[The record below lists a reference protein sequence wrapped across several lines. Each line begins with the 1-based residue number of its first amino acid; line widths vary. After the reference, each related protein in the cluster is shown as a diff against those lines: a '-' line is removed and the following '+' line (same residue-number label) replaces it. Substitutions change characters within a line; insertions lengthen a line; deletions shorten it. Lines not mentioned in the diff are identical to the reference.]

1 MLPFFDAIWIFLLNG
16 CIIKKNE
23 VRVIAMDEME
33 LKYKQMTEPPVS
45 KLICK
50 LAVPC
55 IISML
60 VTSFYNMAD
69 TYFVGMLKSNAA
81 TGAVGVVFSMM
92 AIIQAV
98 GFFFGQGSGNYISRE
113 LGKKNY
119 QEASNMAATG
129 FFSALAAGA
138 LICIVGQILL
148 EPLAYLLG
156 STPSIL
162 PYTEEYLRVI
172 LIGAPWMTASLVL
185 NNQLRFQGSASYAMV
200 GIVSGAILNI
210 ALDPLLIFVFDMGVA
225 GAGWATIISQ
235 FVSFCLLLHGC
246 SKGTNIH
253 IHIRNVKLKWHYFKM
268 IIRGG
273 LPSLA
278 RQSLA
283 SVATICLNHAA
294 QPYGDAAIAA
304 MGVVQ
309 RITMFGAS
317 TMLGFGQGFQPV
329 CGFNYGAG
337 LYSRVKEGFWFSV
350 KVSFCFLACVGTL
363 GYIFAPDLVA
373 LFRDDPVVIEFGTRA
388 LRFQCMTIWVQ
399 SWIVMSNMMMQSIG
413 RTVPATFLAIARQG
427 LFFIPMVL
435 FLPPFLDA
443 LGLQMAQSSADLLTF
458 LCAIPLQLRV
468 LRSFPEDKPN
478 R

>member
-1 MLPFFDAIWIFLLNG
+1 
-16 CIIKKNE
+16 
-23 VRVIAMDEME
+23 MDEME

-45 KLICK
+45 RLICK

-129 FFSALAAGA
+129 FYSALAAGL
-138 LICIVGQILL
+138 LICIVGQIFL

-156 STPSIL
+156 STPTIL
-162 PYTEEYLRVI
+162 PYTEAYLRVI
-172 LIGAPWMTASLVL
+172 LFGAPWMTASLVL

-210 ALDPLLIFVFDMGVA
+210 ALDPLLIFVFDLGVA

-235 FVSFCLLLHGC
+235 FVSFCLLLRGC
-246 SKGTNIH
+246 SKGSNIH
-253 IHIRNVKLKWHYFKM
+253 IHIRNVKLQWHYYKM

-309 RITMFGAS
+309 RITMFGFS

-337 LYSRVKEGFWFSV
+337 LYTRVKQGFWFCVKISFAFLVCVSV
-350 KVSFCFLACVGTL
+350 AGFL
-363 GYIFAPDLVA
+363 FAPELIA
-373 LFRDDPVVIEFGTRA
+373 LFRDDPAVIEFGSRA
-388 LRFQCMTIWVQ
+388 LRFQCVTLWAQ
-399 SWIVMSNMMMQSIG
+399 SWVVMSNMTMQSIG
-413 RTVPATFLAIARQG
+413 RTVPATFLAVARQG
-427 LFFIPMVL
+427 LFFIPFVL
-435 FLPPFLDA
+435 ILPPI
-443 LGLQMAQSSADLLTF
+443 LGATGIQMAQSAADLLTF

-468 LRSFPEDKPN
+468 LKTFAVDNPR

>member
-1 MLPFFDAIWIFLLNG
+1 
-16 CIIKKNE
+16 
-23 VRVIAMDEME
+23 MDERE
-33 LKYKQMTEPPVS
+33 RKYKEMTEPPVQ

-98 GFFFGQGSGNYISRE
+98 GFFFGQGSGVYISAQM
-113 LGKKNY
+113 GKKNY

-129 FFSALAAGA
+129 FYSALFTGL
-138 LICIVGQILL
+138 LICVVGQVFL

-156 STPSIL
+156 STPTIL
-162 PYTEEYLRVI
+162 PYTEAYLRVI
-172 LIGAPWMTASLVL
+172 LFGAPWMTASLVL

-210 ALDPLLIFVFDMGVA
+210 ALDPLLIFVLDMGVA

-235 FVSFCLLLHGC
+235 FVSFCLLLKGC
-246 SKGTNIH
+246 SKGSNIH
-253 IHIRNVKLKWHYFKM
+253 ISYKNIRVKWFYYLQ

-283 SVATICLNHAA
+283 SLATICLNHSA

-309 RITMFGAS
+309 RVTMFGFS

-337 LYSRVKEGFWFSV
+337 LYSRVKDGFWFCV
-350 KVSFCFLACVGTL
+350 KISAFFLATVSIL
-363 GYIFAPDLVA
+363 GFVFAPTVIG
-373 LFRDDPVVIEFGTRA
+373 LFRDDPAVIEFGSRA
-388 LRFQCMTIWVQ
+388 LRFQCITFTLQ
-399 SWIVMSNMMMQSIG
+399 SWVVMSNMLMQATG
-413 RTVPATFLAIARQG
+413 RTVPATFLAVARQG

-435 FLPPFLDA
+435 ILPAILDA
-443 LGLQMAQSSADLLTF
+443 TGIQMAQPAADLLTF
-458 LCAIPLQLRV
+458 LCAVPIQIHV
-468 LRSFPEDKPN
+468 LRSFPKEN
-478 R
+478 RIQPS

>member
-1 MLPFFDAIWIFLLNG
+1 
-16 CIIKKNE
+16 
-23 VRVIAMDEME
+23 MDEQE
-33 LKYKQMTEPPVS
+33 LKFKQMTEPPVG

-98 GFFFGQGSGNYISRE
+98 GFFFGQGSGTHISRE
-113 LGKKNY
+113 LGRKNF

-129 FFSALAAGA
+129 FFSALGAGVV
-138 LICIVGQILL
+138 ICVLGQIFI

-156 STPSIL
+156 STPTIL
-162 PYTEEYLRVI
+162 PYTEAYLRVI
-172 LIGAPWMTASLVL
+172 LLGAPWMTSSLVL

-210 ALDPLLIFVFDMGVA
+210 ALDPLLIFVMDLGVA

-235 FVSFCLLLHGC
+235 FVSFCLLLRGC
-246 SKGTNIH
+246 SKGSNIH
-253 IHIRNVKLKWHYFKM
+253 IHIRNVKLKLFYFKM
-268 IIRGG
+268 ILRGG

-337 LYSRVKEGFWFSV
+337 LYSRVKEGFWFCV
-350 KVSFCFLACVGTL
+350 KISGCFLIAISCL
-363 GYIFAPDLVA
+363 GFLFAPNLVS
-373 LFRDDPVVIEFGTRA
+373 LFRDDPAVIEFGSRA
-388 LRFQCMTIWVQ
+388 LRFQFLTFWVQ
-399 SWIVMSNMMMQSIG
+399 SWVVMSNMMMQSIG
-413 RTVPATFLAIARQG
+413 RTVPATFLSVARQG
-427 LFFIPMVL
+427 LFFIPAVL
-435 FLPPFLDA
+435 ILPMFLNA
-443 LGLQMAQSSADLLTF
+443 TGIQMAQSTADILTF
-458 LCAIPLQLRV
+458 LFAIPIQLKV
-468 LRSFPEDKPN
+468 LRSFPQDNPAGQN
-478 R
+478 S

>member
-1 MLPFFDAIWIFLLNG
+1 MADAQL
-16 CIIKKNE
+16 E
-23 VRVIAMDEME
+23 
-33 LKYKQMTEPPVS
+33 KYKQMTEPPVGR
-45 KLICK
+45 LVCK

-69 TYFVGMLKSNAA
+69 TYFVGMLNSNAA

-129 FFSALAAGA
+129 FFSAMAAGFI
-138 LICIVGQILL
+138 ICILGQIFL

-156 STPSIL
+156 STPTIL

-172 LIGAPWMTASLVL
+172 LLGAPWMTSSLVL
-185 NNQLRFQGSASYAMV
+185 NNQLRFQGSANYAMI
-200 GIVSGAILNI
+200 GIVTGAILNI
-210 ALDPLLIFVFDMGVA
+210 GLDPLLIFVFDMGVA

-235 FVSFCLLLHGC
+235 FVSFCLLLKGC
-246 SKGTNIH
+246 SKGSNIH
-253 IHIRNVKLKWHYFKM
+253 IHIRNVRVNWHYFAM
-268 IIRGG
+268 IIQGG

-278 RQSLA
+278 RQSLN
-283 SVATICLNHAA
+283 SIATICLNHAA
-294 QPYGDAAIAA
+294 QPFGDAAIAA

-309 RITMFGAS
+309 RIMMFGAS

-337 LYSRVKEGFWFSV
+337 LYYRVKQGFWFCV
-350 KVSFCFLACVGTL
+350 KTSFLIMVGI
-363 GYIFAPDLVA
+363 GAMSFVFAPQLIS
-373 LFRDDPVVIEFGTRA
+373 LFRDDPEVIAIGTTA
-388 LRFQCMTIWVQ
+388 LRFQCVSFCFQ
-399 SWIVMSNMMMQSIG
+399 SWIVMANMMQQSMG
-413 RTVPATFLAIARQG
+413 RTVPATFLSVARQG
-427 LFFIPMVL
+427 LFFTPLVL
-435 FLPPFLDA
+435 ILSATIGL
-443 LGLQMAQSSADLLTF
+443 LGIQMAQAVSDFLTL
-458 LCAIPLQLRV
+458 LCAIPIQLYV
-468 LRSFPEDKPN
+468 LKSLPDMAPEAVRPQDVIYDDN
-478 R
+478 MNQE

>member
-1 MLPFFDAIWIFLLNG
+1 
-16 CIIKKNE
+16 
-23 VRVIAMDEME
+23 MDEQE
-33 LKYKQMTEPPVS
+33 LKFKQMTEPPVG
-45 KLICK
+45 KLICR

-98 GFFFGQGSGNYISRE
+98 GFFFGQGSGTYISRE
-113 LGKKNY
+113 LGRKNF

-129 FFSALAAGA
+129 FFSALVTGL
-138 LICIVGQILL
+138 LICIVGQIFL

-156 STPSIL
+156 STPTIL
-162 PYTEEYLRVI
+162 PYTEAYLRVI
-172 LIGAPWMTASLVL
+172 LLGAPWMTSSLVL

-210 ALDPLLIFVFDMGVA
+210 ALDPLLIFVCDLGVA

-235 FVSFCLLLHGC
+235 FVSFCLLLKGC
-246 SKGTNIH
+246 SKGSNIH
-253 IHIRNVKLKWHYFKM
+253 IHIRNVKLKPLYFRM
-268 IIRGG
+268 IFKGG

-309 RITMFGAS
+309 RVSMFGAS

-337 LYSRVKEGFWFSV
+337 LFSRVKEGFWFCVKISTGFLVGVSV
-350 KVSFCFLACVGTL
+350 VG
-363 GYIFAPDLVA
+363 YFFAPDLIS
-373 LFRDDPVVIEFGTRA
+373 LFRDDPAVIEFGTRA
-388 LRFQCMTIWVQ
+388 LRFQCLTFWVQ
-399 SWIVMSNMMMQSIG
+399 SWVVMSNMMMQSIG
-413 RTVPATFLAIARQG
+413 RTVPASFLSVARQG
-427 LFFIPMVL
+427 LFFIPAVL
-435 FLPPFLDA
+435 IVPLI
-443 LGLQMAQSSADLLTF
+443 LGQTGIQMAQSVADLLTF
-458 LCAIPLQLRV
+458 ICAVPIQLKV
-468 LRSFPEDKPN
+468 LRTLGTDHTIPKS
-478 R
+478 

>member
-1 MLPFFDAIWIFLLNG
+1 
-16 CIIKKNE
+16 
-23 VRVIAMDEME
+23 MDEQE
-33 LKYKQMTEPPVS
+33 LKFKQMTEPPVG
-45 KLICK
+45 KLICR

-98 GFFFGQGSGNYISRE
+98 GFFFGQGSGTYISRE
-113 LGKKNY
+113 LGRKNF

-129 FFSALAAGA
+129 FFSALVTGL
-138 LICIVGQILL
+138 LICIVGQIFL

-156 STPSIL
+156 STPTIL
-162 PYTEEYLRVI
+162 PYTEAYLRVI
-172 LIGAPWMTASLVL
+172 LLGAPWMTSSLVL

-210 ALDPLLIFVFDMGVA
+210 ALDPLLIFVCDLGVA

-235 FVSFCLLLHGC
+235 FVSFCLLLKGC
-246 SKGTNIH
+246 SKGSNIH
-253 IHIRNVKLKWHYFKM
+253 IHIRNVKLKPLYFRM
-268 IIRGG
+268 IFKGG

-309 RITMFGAS
+309 RVSMFGAS

-337 LYSRVKEGFWFSV
+337 LFSRVKEGFWFCVKISTGFLVGVSV
-350 KVSFCFLACVGTL
+350 VG
-363 GYIFAPDLVA
+363 YFFAPDLIS
-373 LFRDDPVVIEFGTRA
+373 LFRDDPAVIEFGTRA
-388 LRFQCMTIWVQ
+388 LRFQCLTFWVQ
-399 SWIVMSNMMMQSIG
+399 SWVVMSNMMMQSIG
-413 RTVPATFLAIARQG
+413 RTVPATFLSVARQG
-427 LFFIPMVL
+427 LFFIPAVL
-435 FLPPFLDA
+435 ILPLI
-443 LGLQMAQSSADLLTF
+443 LGQTGIQMAQSVADLLTF
-458 LCAIPLQLRV
+458 ICAVPIQLKV
-468 LRSFPEDKPN
+468 LRTLGTDHTIPKS
-478 R
+478 